1 MSEDNETDTLLVYV
15 RREAREVVA
24 FKVPKGWKPARD
36 WDVVR
41 LLNEDREL
49 PAYQVAYWDPD
60 MVKAWP
66 DAWRIVDPGESVP
79 KPWGPIDAREM
90 IEKLDPPYDPEE
102 LRELTGE
109 GAKAW
114 AGVPDAEA
122 WLRELRGGPP
132 GGGGMIPKQISGSSS
147 PP

>member
-24 FKVPKGWKPARD
+24 LKVPKGWKPARD

-41 LLNEDREL
+41 LLNDDKEL
-49 PAYQVAYWDPD
+49 PAYQLAYWDPD

-66 DAWRIVDPGESVP
+66 DAWRIVNPGESVP

-90 IEKLDPPYDPEE
+90 IQKLAPPYDPEE

-114 AGVPDAEA
+114 AGVPDAAA
-122 WLRELRGGPP
+122 WVRELRGGTST
-132 GGGGMIPKQISGSSS
+132 GGQPES
-147 PP
+147 